1 MAVNDNNP
9 SALAFDLSNQIAADN
24 SQWVHILPAGKS
36 QGRDG
41 RGPYTVADPVAVMQ
55 ATSQYHGKSQMV
67 VDYEHQSLTA
77 AKSGNKAPAA
87 GWISGLEARANGI
100 WAKVQ
105 WTAEAANLIRNKAY
119 RYVSPV
125 FQHDPAGNV
134 TRVINVA
141 LTNIPNLDLTAVA
154 RSEVFAMNEEQ
165 MAELRNLLGL
175 AADADFAAVRNAVA
189 SLMQSANAANPDPS
203 KFVPIGEFER
213 VVAEGNKLRQGIGQQ
228 AAEAHVDSLI
238 KGGALAP
245 FLKDWAVNLCSINKP
260 QLDGFVART
269 GPHFTQMMSVQVRT
283 AVPSSSQT
291 SVLSDS
297 ELAVCRTMG
306 LTEAEFIS
314 AREGA

>member
-1 MAVNDNNP
+1 MAVTDGNP
-9 SALAFDLSNQIAADN
+9 SALTVDLSNQIAADN

-41 RGPYTVADPVAVMQ
+41 RGPWSLTDPAAVML
-55 ATSQYHGKSQMV
+55 ATSHYHGTSQMV

-77 AKSGNKAPAA
+77 SKGGHKAPAA
-87 GWISGLEARANGI
+87 GWISGLEARPNGI

-105 WTAEAANLIRNKAY
+105 WTVEAANLIRGKAY
-119 RYVSPV
+119 RYLSPV
-125 FQHDPAGNV
+125 FQHDAAGNV

-141 LTNIPNLDLTAVA
+141 LTNTPNLDLTAVA
-154 RSEVFAMNEEQ
+154 RSEVFSMNEEQ

-175 AADADFAAVRNAVA
+175 AADADFTTVRDAVA
-189 SLMQSANAANPDPS
+189 TLMHSANTASPDPS

-213 VVAEGNKLRQGIGQQ
+213 VVSEGNKLRQGIGQQ
-228 AAEAHVDSLI
+228 AAEAHVDGLI

-245 FLKDWAVNLCSINKP
+245 FLKGWAVNLCSINKP
-260 QLDGFVART
+260 QLDGFIART
-269 GPHFTQMMSVQVRT
+269 GPHFTQMMSVQVRSAT
-283 AVPSSSQT
+283 PSSGQT
-291 SVLSDS
+291 AVLSDS